1 MKIGDTNDEDIRA
14 QLAEYHVTVSE
25 VIGGMTADIIETK
38 KKLDELQSKYD
49 SISKTI
55 IMLQES
61 NRMLI
66 KEILKNKN
74 IENEVLKAIAGF
86 LNSEGG
92 QLFVGVND
100 SGEITGLDWE
110 INKFHKFSHSL
121 KGKGYSMQEIGK
133 MYREK
138 IEKKK

>member
-49 SISKTI
+49 SISKTL

-66 KEILKNKN
+66 KEILKNKS
-74 IENEVLKAIAGF
+74 K
-86 LNSEGG
+86 
-92 QLFVGVND
+92 
-100 SGEITGLDWE
+100 
-110 INKFHKFSHSL
+110 
-121 KGKGYSMQEIGK
+121 
-133 MYREK
+133 
-138 IEKKK
+138 